1 MVAHKNSIMVMANP
15 TKKSNQ
21 IIVLTKEERIA
32 LKSQQEVLLLLQQLA
47 AREEVTVKLIL
58 DRLYD
63 LGVLNIIQNKLRP
76 PIIKGVVRGV
86 AKVAKPVAGLAG
98 VYWFQQNCPQL
109 IADWLIDQVAFG
121 NPEPKTTEIL
131 EASTN
136 DLKSSESQ
144 NLQVKQLRSQVR
156 LLTSILII
164 VITFFGS
171 SFVWLFY
178 SFKTKP
184 SSLWQPTEI
193 SDTFTA
199 K

>member
-1 MVAHKNSIMVMANP
+1 MVMTTTAQE
-15 TKKSNQ
+15 SNQ

-32 LKSQQEVLLLLQQLA
+32 LKSQQEVLLLLQHLA
-47 AREEVTVKLIL
+47 EREKVTVRLIL

-63 LGVLNIIQNKLRP
+63 LGVLNIIKNKLRSRTL
-76 PIIKGVVRGV
+76 KGVVRGL
-86 AKVAKPVAGLAG
+86 AKLSKPAAGAAG
-98 VYWFQQNCPQL
+98 VYWFKKNCPQL
-109 IADWLIDQVAFG
+109 IADWLVDQVAFG
-121 NPEPKTTEIL
+121 NTEPKTTEIL

-164 VITFFGS
+164 VITFFGG